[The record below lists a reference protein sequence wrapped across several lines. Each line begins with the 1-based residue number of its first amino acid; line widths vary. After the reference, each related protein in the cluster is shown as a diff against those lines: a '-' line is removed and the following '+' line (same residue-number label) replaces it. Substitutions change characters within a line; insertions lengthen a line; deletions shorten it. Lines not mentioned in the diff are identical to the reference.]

1 MIFPFEESKSLRN
14 PSGLVSADEKSVPTT
29 AFQSSVSSFLCGQS
43 RSFSTTQCTTQ
54 VVLCQRMGSGMSG

>member
-29 AFQSSVSSFLCGQS
+29 AFQSSVSAFFVGKAGVFPQHS
-43 RSFSTTQCTTQ
+43 
-54 VVLCQRMGSGMSG
+54 VLLK